1 MKDKTLKQIVFGLI
15 GGLIALVIIYLI
27 ESSKN

>member
-15 GGLIALVIIYLI
+15 GGLIALVVIYLI

>member
-1 MKDKTLKQIVFGLI
+1 MKDETLKQIVFGLV
-15 GGLIALVIIYLI
+15 GGLLALVIIYLI